1 MTSAKA
7 RLERACSEY
16 IRAYAYNLVV
26 ISDDWN
32 VWVNACEWSAEMNLE
47 FSQIELRY
55 EKLRRRNTK
64 KERQL
69 VASLAENGQLL
80 PAVVV
85 GGENT
90 CTYVLLDGYKRARGL
105 KSLRHDTMR
114 VILWDLAEVDA
125 LLLERLMSTT
135 EFNGALEQGWLLEEL
150 HERFALSHEELARRF
165 DKSQSWV
172 SRRLALVRAV
182 PREVQERV
190 QRGALPAHAAMKY
203 LVPMA
208 RAKRTDCVRLI
219 AALGSMRPS
228 TRDVEALYA
237 TWASGNKETRELV
250 VTQPSLVLRA
260 REQVRNDKTS
270 EKTPGRQLLNDFGI
284 LVGTSRRARTKL
296 IQGLLEHL
304 LPTETQEA
312 RRIARQARW
321 ECGAL
326 FRAAAAL
333 LDVATDPPGA
343 DDSSWSP
350 PKPRPPSQESTDDR

>member
-1 MTSAKA
+1 MQNGSHPRRVASAVA
-7 RLERACSEY
+7 
-16 IRAYAYNLVV
+16 
-26 ISDDWN
+26 
-32 VWVNACEWSAEMNLE
+32 AEGRCTCGGDCRWGIEMDIE

-55 EKLRRRNTK
+55 EKLRRHNIN

-69 VASLAENGQLL
+69 VASLTENGQLL
-80 PAVVV
+80 PVVV
-85 GGENT
+85 VSTGEAG
-90 CTYVLLDGYKRARGL
+90 TYVLLDGYKRVRAL
-105 KSLRHDTMR
+105 KSLRHDTVR
-114 VILWDLAEVDA
+114 AILWDLGEIEA
-125 LLLERLMSTT
+125 LLLERLMRTG
-135 EFNGALEQGWLLEEL
+135 EPDGALAQGWLLEEL

-182 PREVQERV
+182 PREVQEHV

-208 RAKRTDCVRLI
+208 RAKRADCVRLT
-219 AALGSMRPS
+219 AALGSLRPS

-237 TWASGNKETRELV
+237 TWVSGNKETRELV
-250 VTQPSLVLRA
+250 VTQPALVLRA
-260 REQVRNDKTS
+260 REQARNDKTS

-296 IQGLLEHL
+296 VHGLLGHL

-312 RRIARQARW
+312 QRIARQARW

-333 LDVATDPPGA
+333 LDAATDPPGE

-350 PKPRPPSQESTDDR
+350 PKL